1 MRHLIVLLSFSI
13 HSSFTFAATP
23 LNSTTNQTLA
33 TADIIRWGS
42 SLILVLAVFFL
53 CVWLLRKTGS
63 FTSITASQ
71 MRVISGLS
79 LGTKERLVL
88 IQLGDKQLL
97 LGVSPG
103 RIENLHTLEGDDCLQ
118 VNATQSTLTEDNLF
132 AKKLMQVMQRNKCD

>member
-1 MRHLIVLLSFSI
+1 MRHLIVLLVLSFQSG
-13 HSSFTFAATP
+13 FAFAATS

-33 TADIIRWGS
+33 TADIMRWGS

-63 FTSITASQ
+63 FTSVTASQ

-118 VNATQSTLTEDNLF
+118 VNATQPTLTEDNLF
-132 AKKLMQVMQRNKCD
+132 AKKLMQVMQRNKRD